1 MKTILVLLFSCLT
14 LGVVAQDGGKK
25 KKDHEPRVYIMMKKG
40 QLLEV
45 DSGQRSKVISEKT
58 LTNGTTI
65 HRDGTINESNGKTRK
80 LREGEYIT
88 MDGKIRWLSD
98 MDATGKP

>member
-1 MKTILVLLFSCLT
+1 MVLLLSCLT
-14 LGVVAQDGGKK
+14 LGALAQDSSK
-25 KKDHEPRVYIMMKKG
+25 KKDHEPRVYIMMKNG

-45 DSGQRSKVISEKT
+45 DSGLQRKVTGDKT

-88 MDGKIRWLSD
+88 MDGKIRWLAN
-98 MDATGKP
+98 MDTTGKP

>member
-1 MKTILVLLFSCLT
+1 MKTVLVLLLSGLT
-14 LGVVAQDGGKK
+14 LGVLAQDSSK

-45 DSGQRSKVISEKT
+45 DSGQQRKVTTEKT

-88 MDGKIRWLSD
+88 MDGKIRWLAD
-98 MDATGKP
+98 MDTTGKQ